1 MQELTLKIQQ
11 KLINACN
18 KITLERDW
26 FKIKIEHPENN
37 YVKPELKFE
46 KTLIDNIDATMLLCT
61 STQLIYFDEIFSKK
75 EYIDTILDLFDIQEE
90 CRKNIEHVFNYSIYE
105 YVKNQNNEIKLI
117 KNIIN
122 LTDVSKIIDKCLEDR
137 LDDDKFEN
145 TVANYIH
152 STTELDLEYCKYITP
167 DIIDKFLF

>member
-1 MQELTLKIQQ
+1 MQELTLNIQQ

-18 KITLERDW
+18 KITVEKDW
-26 FKIKIEHPENN
+26 LQIKIKHPENN
-37 YVKPELKFE
+37 YVKPKLKFE
-46 KTLIDNIDATMLLCT
+46 KTLIDNMDATMLCCI
-61 STQLIYFDEIFSKK
+61 SNHLIYFDEIFSKK

-122 LTDVSKIIDKCLEDR
+122 LTDVLEIIDKNLEDKN
-137 LDDDKFEN
+137 LEHI
-145 TVANYIH
+145 VADYIH
-152 STTELDLEYCKYITP
+152 HTTNLDIKYCEYITP
-167 DIIDKFLF
+167 DVIDKF